1 MPKDNFSNQASIYAQ
16 FRPRYPQ
23 AVFDY
28 LNMVV
33 KDKKSVW
40 DCATGNGQM
49 ARELA
54 KSFDMVYATDI
65 SQKQLDNAFQA
76 QNIVYSVAKAEGTEF
91 ADDTFDLVTVA
102 QAIHW
107 FDFEKFYAEVNRVA
121 KSGAILFVIGYS
133 MPRFEGK
140 IDEILQDFYWNITGP
155 YWDAERKH
163 LDNRLESVPFP
174 FEKIECPIFENKY
187 HWTLEMAEGYFNSW
201 SSIQHYIKKNGKNPV
216 GEVIEKLREYW
227 QGEQRVEFPL
237 FTKVARIKIY

>member
-16 FRPRYPQ
+16 FRPTYPP

-28 LNMVV
+28 LNTVV
-33 KDKKSVW
+33 KDRKKVW

-54 KSFDMVYATDI
+54 KSFDTVYATDI

-76 QNIVYSVAKAEGTEF
+76 QNIVYSVAKAEETEF

-174 FEKIECPIFENKY
+174 FEKIECPTFENKY
-187 HWTLEMAEGYFNSW
+187 HWTLEMAEGYFNSGRLF
-201 SSIQHYIKKNGKNPV
+201 SII
-216 GEVIEKLREYW
+216 LR
-227 QGEQRVEFPL
+227 
-237 FTKVARIKIY
+237 KMAKIPSVK

>member
-16 FRPRYPQ
+16 FRPTYPQ

-28 LNMVV
+28 LNEVV
-33 KDKKSVW
+33 KNKKTAW

-49 ARELA
+49 ARELS
-54 KSFDMVYATDI
+54 KTFDRVYATDI

-76 QNIVYSVAKAEGTEF
+76 ENIAYSIAKAEETHF
-91 ADDTFDLVTVA
+91 PDHTFDLITVA

-107 FDFEKFYAEVNRVA
+107 FDFEKFYSEVNRVA
-121 KSGAILFVIGYS
+121 KSGAVLFVIGYS

-140 IDEILQDFYWNITGP
+140 IDEILQDFYWNVTGP

-163 LDNRLESVPFP
+163 IDNQYDSIPFP
-174 FEKIECPIFENKY
+174 FDRMECPVFKNEY
-187 HWTLEMAEGYFNSW
+187 LWTLEMAEGYFNSW
-201 SSIQHYIKKNGKNPV
+201 SSIQHYIKENGKNPV
-216 GEVIEKLREYW
+216 GEVIDKLREYW

-237 FTKVARIKIY
+237 FTKVGRV

>member
-1 MPKDNFSNQASIYAQ
+1 MAKDNFSNQASVYAQ
-16 FRPRYPQ
+16 FRPTYPQ

-28 LNMVV
+28 LNSVV
-33 KDKKSVW
+33 KGKKSVW

-54 KSFDMVYATDI
+54 KTFDTIYATDI

-76 QNIVYSVAKAEGTEF
+76 ENIAYSIAKAEETHF
-91 ADDTFDLVTVA
+91 ADDTFDLITVA

-121 KSGAILFVIGYS
+121 KSGAVLFVIGYS

-140 IDEILQDFYWNITGP
+140 IDEILQDFYWNVTGP

-163 LDNRLESVPFP
+163 LDNQYNSIPFP
-174 FEKIECPIFENKY
+174 FEAIECPVFKNEY
-187 HWTLEMAEGYFNSW
+187 RWTLEMAEGYFNSW
-201 SSIQHYIKKNGKNPV
+201 SSIQHYIKKNGVNPV
-216 GEVIEKLREYW
+216 NEVIDKLRAYW
-227 QGEQRVEFPL
+227 IGEQRVEFPL
-237 FTKVARIKIY
+237 FAKVGRV